1 MCNVSFLIAT
11 ELMSISDVCQIA
23 EKLEK
28 LSPECL
34 ENVANKLQ
42 KHVDEKRT
50 NQEHDA
56 RLCEDKSKDKRPLHL
71 LLDWEGE
78 LKNTKKQPSGKELA
92 KLFMELAKEM
102 KNDYEK
108 LESAARRLDP
118 SGYS

>member
-1 MCNVSFLIAT
+1 MYNISSSIAT
-11 ELMSISDVCQIA
+11 ELMSISDVCHIA

-34 ENVANKLQ
+34 ENVAKKLQ
-42 KHVDEKRT
+42 NDVYEKLT
-50 NQEHDA
+50 NKEHDVC
-56 RLCEDKSKDKRPLHL
+56 LCKDESRDKRPLHL

-78 LKNTKKQPSGKELA
+78 LKNTKEQPSGKELA

-118 SGYS
+118 SGYY